1 DIYWTE
7 LVASYDP
14 YNIEIKPRPISK

>member
-1 DIYWTE
+1 TE

-14 YNIEIKPRPISK
+14 YNIEIKPRTISK

>member
-1 DIYWTE
+1 E

>member
-1 DIYWTE
+1 TE